1 MEASITEA
9 EYAINNIGA
18 FDFGDFEVES
28 IKRLLKIAK
37 EKTNIPEAPIGYVAV
52 KWEEYKELLIIK
64 GKYEEL
70 KKLHEPIILKYGDI
84 NDKGTDIQPR
94 EIQPREIQ
102 TTDPLFIPQYKIT
115 C

>member
-18 FDFGDFEVES
+18 FDFGDFEVET

-37 EKTNIPEAPIGYVAV
+37 ETTNIPEAPTGYIAV

-70 KKLHEPIILKYGDI
+70 SKLHKPLIIKYDGFNEKGTTILPCKDIKTNEPIVA
-84 NDKGTDIQPR
+84 P
-94 EIQPREIQ
+94 P
-102 TTDPLFIPQYKIT
+102 YKIT